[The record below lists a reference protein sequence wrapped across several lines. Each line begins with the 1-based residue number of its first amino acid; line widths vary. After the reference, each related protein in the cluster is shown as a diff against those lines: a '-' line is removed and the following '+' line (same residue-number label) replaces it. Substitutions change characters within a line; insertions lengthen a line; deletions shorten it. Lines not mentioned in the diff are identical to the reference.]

1 MTLISLYKNIFGH
14 NSTRGVLY
22 VSEELPSWMRSKV
35 THKLVMCVIIY
46 STGEE
51 KRNKNKIETIMNDN

>member
-1 MTLISLYKNIFGH
+1 MNQVTLIPLYKNIFGH

-46 STGEE
+46 STGVES
-51 KRNKNKIETIMNDN
+51 RDKIK